1 MKRLPTTCPSCGSQ
15 LEISELHCPACGT
28 TVRGAYPLDRF
39 AALSTEE
46 EQFLLTFLAAR
57 GNLKEVQDRLDL
69 SYPTVRSR
77 LDKVLGSLGRQP
89 MKDRGK
95 PARKLD
101 VMELLEK
108 LESGNMSVDAILKT
122 IKGETDEPATER
134 LSELKGKGLIT
145 AEQYSELLAALE
157 SMEPE
162 MPPPLYHRKS

>member
-77 LDKVLGSLGRQP
+77 LDKVLGSLGLAADE
-89 MKDRGK
+89 KTEEK

-122 IKGETDEPATER
+122 IKGESDEPGDGTT
-134 LSELKGKGLIT
+134 K
-145 AEQYSELLAALE
+145 
-157 SMEPE
+157 
-162 MPPPLYHRKS
+162 

>member
-77 LDKVLGSLGRQP
+77 LDKVLVSLGLAAAEKP
-89 MKDRGK
+89 DEK
-95 PARKLD
+95 PARKPD
-101 VMELLEK
+101 VMELLDR
-108 LESGNMSVDAILKT
+108 LEAGDLSVDAVLKT
-122 IKGETDEPATER
+122 IKGVTDEPGQGKTE
-134 LSELKGKGLIT
+134 
-145 AEQYSELLAALE
+145 
-157 SMEPE
+157 
-162 MPPPLYHRKS
+162 